1 MRTRLTPRL
10 VPLALGALLVA
21 GFQPPAAAVEP
32 VAKLV
37 AVMGTVKWRPPAG
50 AWADARANVDLAAG
64 TVVRTGSRGMA
75 RLRFKNG
82 GEFRLNAMT
91 ELTVTD
97 SDALDVSVGQV
108 WARFKEKLTAPFR
121 FRSPSATAVVRG
133 TTLTFGVDPKGGTRV
148 DVEEGRV
155 EVSGKGGAP
164 AMVGAG
170 QTVKVTPGGAVG
182 KPLPTS
188 QAGDPN
194 DPDCDP

>member
-1 MRTRLTPRL
+1 MRTHLAPRL
-10 VPLALGALLVA
+10 VPLALGALIVA
-21 GFQPPAAAVEP
+21 GFQPPAVADEP

-50 AWADARANVDLAAG
+50 AWADARANVDLAGG

-97 SDALDVSVGQV
+97 PDALDVSVGQV
-108 WARFKEKLTAPFR
+108 WARFKEKLMAPFR

-155 EVSGKGGAP
+155 EVSGKGGGP
-164 AMVGAG
+164 AMVGPG
-170 QTVKVTPGGAVG
+170 QTVKVTPGGTLG
-182 KPLPTS
+182 KPLSTS

>member
-1 MRTRLTPRL
+1 MMSRLASRSIP
-10 VPLALGALLVA
+10 VVLAALMAAGA
-21 GFQPPAAAVEP
+21 PAAAFGAEP

-37 AVMGTVKWRPPAG
+37 AVLGTVKWRPAGG
-50 AWADARANVDLAAG
+50 AWADARANVDLMAG

-97 SDALDVSVGQV
+97 PDALDVSVGQV

-155 EVSGKGGAP
+155 EVAGKGGGP
-164 AMVGAG
+164 AMVGPG

-182 KPLPTS
+182 KPGPTS

>member
-1 MRTRLTPRL
+1 MSTRLAPRL
-10 VPLALGALLVA
+10 IPLALGACLLM
-21 GFQPPAAAVEP
+21 GFPPPATAAEP

-50 AWADARANVDLAAG
+50 AWADAQANVDLLAG

-97 SDALDVSVGQV
+97 PDALDVSVGQV

-155 EVSGKGGAP
+155 EVTGRGSAP
-164 AMVGAG
+164 AMVGPG

-188 QAGDPN
+188 AVGTPN

>member
-1 MRTRLTPRL
+1 MMARLAPRL
-10 VPLALGALLVA
+10 IPLALGACVVL
-21 GFQPPAAAVEP
+21 GHSPPAEAEAP

-37 AVMGTVKWRPPAG
+37 AVMGTVKWRPPTG
-50 AWADARANVDLAAG
+50 AWSDARANADLVAG
-64 TVVRTGSRGMA
+64 TVVRTGTRGMA

-97 SDALDVSVGQV
+97 PDAIDVSVGQV
-108 WARFKEKLTAPFR
+108 WARFKEKLSAPFK

-155 EVSGKGGAP
+155 EVSGRGGSP
-164 AMVGAG
+164 ALVGPG
-170 QTVKVTPGGAVG
+170 QTVKVTPGGSLGKVG
-182 KPLPTS
+182 PTS
-188 QAGDPN
+188 QAGAPN

>member
-1 MRTRLTPRL
+1 MSTRLPNRFL
-10 VPLALGALLVA
+10 PLALGALWLA
-21 GFQPPAAAVEP
+21 TAAPPAVAQEP

-50 AWADARANVDLAAG
+50 AWADARANTDLAAG

-97 SDALDVSVGQV
+97 PDALDVSVGQV

-148 DVEEGRV
+148 DVEEGKV
-155 EVSGKGGAP
+155 EVNGKGGAP
-164 AMVGAG
+164 AMVGPG
-170 QTVKVTPGGAVG
+170 QTVKVSPGGALG